1 MCLSNKMV
9 YQYEKGEGEVGGA
22 SIEVTRGLE
31 IYRKQGHLDYIE

>member
-1 MCLSNKMV
+1 MKRGK
-9 YQYEKGEGEVGGA
+9 ERGGGA